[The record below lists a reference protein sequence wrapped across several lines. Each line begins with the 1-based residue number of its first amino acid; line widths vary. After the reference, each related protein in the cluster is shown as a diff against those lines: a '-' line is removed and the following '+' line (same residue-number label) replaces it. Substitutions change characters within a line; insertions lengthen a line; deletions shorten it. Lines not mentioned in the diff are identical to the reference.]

1 MSLYNV
7 CIPKEHVNVLAAR
20 QRGVACYTGE
30 DLQIYSMAR
39 VNLEFRLIWK
49 IFLGLCT
56 GEDLQIYSMARVNLE
71 FRLIWKIF
79 LGLF

>member
-49 IFLGLCT
+49 IFLGL
-56 GEDLQIYSMARVNLE
+56 
-71 FRLIWKIF
+71 F
-79 LGLF
+79 